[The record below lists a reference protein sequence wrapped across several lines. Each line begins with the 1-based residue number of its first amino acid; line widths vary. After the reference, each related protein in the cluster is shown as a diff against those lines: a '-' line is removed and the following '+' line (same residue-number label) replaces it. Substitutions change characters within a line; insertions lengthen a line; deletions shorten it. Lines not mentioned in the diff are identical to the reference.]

1 MTDSTPESAVSES
14 RRDTSGSTARDTAE
28 QQGHGSAPRDDRS
41 RNARSRDE
49 HSRDARPQDSRHR
62 DPRPQ
67 DPRPWTAL
75 WVTALALPPLAL
87 LAAASWFGRWVRP
100 SADDWCFLPAVRD
113 DGITGL
119 VGKFYFDD
127 NGRVANALLVG
138 AYAKFQVAG
147 HQWYPV
153 ISGVLVLAVLWAVT
167 VVALRRGGITVP
179 RGLPLLVAAMVTALF
194 LFVTPNTYKTFYWP
208 AASVSHTLPPVLAC
222 AALIPLLLARTRR
235 GRGFALATVLVAG
248 AFLATLSE
256 ETAIVV
262 VMVLLATLLLSGRL
276 VPAAER
282 GFVRLWCGAGIAGTV
297 AGALVLITSPGS
309 THRRERFGAE
319 TTSLLAPDS
328 LAASLRAFAEITVQ
342 VVTTWQY
349 VGAVAVGV
357 LLGLLCAHRD
367 GRTPA
372 PPAHGPLLVWSALL
386 TLLVSGYLCTVIAY
400 PVFQDRVSD
409 PSANRLWNDYLLL
422 YVVLLVGAGALGGLA
437 VRRYVRRT
445 APVKA
450 VCAALCVLVCFGPA
464 VSLLNLDTNMRAR
477 AEKWDAQDRRLREG
491 AADGERVMPYERLVI
506 SAMLEP
512 FSRGGANYW
521 PGGCVADF
529 YGLERVT
536 DGART
541 PTPSGAPG
549 APGPSGAPGPG
560 VPPHPSGS

>member
-1 MTDSTPESAVSES
+1 MT
-14 RRDTSGSTARDTAE
+14 
-28 QQGHGSAPRDDRS
+28 GSAPRTAVPGEPGDTGKERG
-41 RNARSRDE
+41 R
-49 HSRDARPQDSRHR
+49 RPRTWS
-62 DPRPQ
+62 
-67 DPRPWTAL
+67 AL
-75 WVTALALPPLAL
+75 WVSALALPPLAL
-87 LAAASWFGRWVRP
+87 LAAASWSGRWVRP

-119 VGKFYFDD
+119 VGKFYLDD

-147 HQWYPV
+147 HQWFPLV
-153 ISGVLVLAVLWAVT
+153 SGVLVLAVLWAVIA
-167 VVALRRGGITVP
+167 VALRRGGITGP

-222 AALIPLLLARTRR
+222 AALVPLLLARTRR
-235 GRGFALATVLVAG
+235 GQGGALTVALLAG

-262 VMVLLATLLLSGRL
+262 VTVLLATLLVSGRV
-276 VPAAER
+276 VPAPAR
-282 GFVRLWCGAGIAGTV
+282 AYLRLWCGAGIAGTV

-309 THRRERFGAE
+309 IHRRERFGAE
-319 TTSLLAPDS
+319 TTSLLAPGS

-357 LLGLLCAHRD
+357 LLGLLCGRRD
-367 GRTPA
+367 GRTPR
-372 PPAHGPLLVWSALL
+372 PPADWPLLAWTGLL
-386 TLLVSGYLCTVIAY
+386 TLLLSGYLCTVIAY

-409 PSANRLWNDYLLL
+409 PGANRLWNDYLLL
-422 YVVLLVGAGALGGLA
+422 YVILLVGAGALLGLA
-437 VRRYVRRT
+437 VRQRVRRT
-445 APVKA
+445 APAKA

-477 AEKWDAQDRRLREG
+477 AQKWDAQDRRLREG
-491 AADGERVMPYERLVI
+491 AANGERVMPYERLVI
-506 SAMLEP
+506 SSMLEP

-536 DGART
+536 DGTR
-541 PTPSGAPG
+541 S
-549 APGPSGAPGPG
+549 
-560 VPPHPSGS
+560 H

>member
-1 MTDSTPESAVSES
+1 MP
-14 RRDTSGSTARDTAE
+14 
-28 QQGHGSAPRDDRS
+28 
-41 RNARSRDE
+41 
-49 HSRDARPQDSRHR
+49 
-62 DPRPQ
+62 
-67 DPRPWTAL
+67 
-75 WVTALALPPLAL
+75 
-87 LAAASWFGRWVRP
+87 AAASWFGRWVRP

-127 NGRVANALLVG
+127 NGRVANAFLVG

-147 HQWYPV
+147 HQWYPAV
-153 ISGVLVLAVLWAVT
+153 SGVLILAVLWAVA
-167 VVALRRGGITVP
+167 VLALRRGGITVP
-179 RGLPLLVAAMVTALF
+179 RGLPLLLAAMVTALF

-235 GRGFALATVLVAG
+235 GRGFALAVALLGG
-248 AFLATLSE
+248 AFVATLSE

-262 VMVLLATLLLSGRL
+262 VMVLLATLLVSGRA

-282 GFVRLWCGAGIAGTV
+282 GFVRLWCATGVAGTV

-309 THRRERFGAE
+309 IRRRERFGAE
-319 TTSLLAPDS
+319 TTTSLLAPDS
-328 LAASLRAFAEITVQ
+328 LAASLRAFAEITVT

-357 LLGLLCAHRD
+357 LLGLLA
-367 GRTPA
+367 RT
-372 PPAHGPLLVWSALL
+372 GLL

-400 PVFQDRVSD
+400 PVFRDRVSD

-422 YVVLLVGAGALGGLA
+422 YVLLLAAAGALLGLA
-437 VRRYVRRT
+437 VRQYVRRT

-450 VCAALCVLVCFGPA
+450 GCAVLCVLVCFGPA
-464 VSLLNLDTNMRAR
+464 VSLTDLDTNMRAR
-477 AEKWDAQDRRLREG
+477 AEKWDAQDRRLRAG
-491 AADGERVMPYERLVI
+491 AADGERVLPYERLVI
-506 SAMLEP
+506 SSMLEP

-536 DGART
+536 DATRL
-541 PTPSGAPG
+541 PSGG
-549 APGPSGAPGPG
+549 R
-560 VPPHPSGS
+560 

>member
-1 MTDSTPESAVSES
+1 MNAHPENPQSGRDPEPQPDRELQSTPGPEE
-14 RRDTSGSTARDTAE
+14 ARAGE
-28 QQGHGSAPRDDRS
+28 EHPGPR
-41 RNARSRDE
+41 
-49 HSRDARPQDSRHR
+49 
-62 DPRPQ
+62 
-67 DPRPWTAL
+67 TAL
-75 WVTALALPPLAL
+75 WVTALSLPPLAL

-100 SADDWCFLPAVRD
+100 GADDWCFLPAVRD

-127 NGRVANALLVG
+127 NGRIANAFLVG

-147 HQWYPV
+147 HQWYPAV
-153 ISGVLVLAVLWAVT
+153 SAVLILAALWAVA
-167 VVALRRGGITVP
+167 VLALRRGGITVP
-179 RGLPLLVAAMVTALF
+179 PGLPLLLAAMVTALF

-222 AALIPLLLARTRR
+222 AALIPLLFARTRR
-235 GRGFALATVLVAG
+235 GRGLALAVALLGG
-248 AFLATLSE
+248 AFVATLSE

-262 VMVLLATLLLSGRL
+262 VMVLLAALFLSGRV

-282 GFVRLWCGAGIAGTV
+282 GFVRLWCATGIAGTV

-309 THRRERFGAE
+309 IRRRERFGAGT

-328 LAASLRAFAEITVQ
+328 LAASLRAFAEITVT

-349 VGAVAVGV
+349 AGAVAVGV
-357 LLGLLCAHRD
+357 LLGLLATRRD
-367 GRTPA
+367 GRPLR
-372 PPAHGPLLVWSALL
+372 PSSHWPLLAWAGLL

-400 PVFQDRVSD
+400 PAFRDRVSD

-422 YVVLLVGAGALGGLA
+422 YVLLLVAAGALLGLA
-437 VRRYVRRT
+437 VRQHVRRT

-450 VCAALCVLVCFGPA
+450 GCAVLCVLVCFGPA

-477 AEKWDAQDRRLREG
+477 AEKWDAQDRRLRAG
-491 AADGERVMPYERLVI
+491 AADGERVLPYERLVI
-506 SAMLEP
+506 SSMLEP

-536 DGART
+536 DATRV
-541 PTPSGAPG
+541 PSGG
-549 APGPSGAPGPG
+549 G
-560 VPPHPSGS
+560 

>member
-1 MTDSTPESAVSES
+1 MTDSAPEPAVSDGTGDPGE
-14 RRDTSGSTARDTAE
+14 TQARI
-28 QQGHGSAPRDDRS
+28 
-41 RNARSRDE
+41 
-49 HSRDARPQDSRHR
+49 
-62 DPRPQ
+62 PRPP
-67 DPRPWTAL
+67 DPHPWTAL
-75 WVTALALPPLAL
+75 WVSALALPPLAL

-138 AYAKFQVAG
+138 TYAKFQVAG
-147 HQWYPV
+147 HQWYPAV
-153 ISGVLVLAVLWAVT
+153 SGVLVLAVLWAVT
-167 VVALRRGGITVP
+167 VLALRRGGITVP
-179 RGLPLLVAAMVTALF
+179 RGLPLLLAAMVTALF

-222 AALIPLLLARTRR
+222 AALIPLLTARTRR
-235 GRGFALATVLVAG
+235 GRGAALVVAVLAG

-262 VMVLLATLLLSGRL
+262 VMVLLATLFLSGRMA
-276 VPAAER
+276 PASSRER
-282 GFVRLWCGAGIAGTV
+282 AYVRWWCVAGIAGTL
-297 AGALVLITSPGS
+297 AGALVLMTSPGS
-309 THRRERFGAE
+309 IHRRERFGAE

-328 LAASLRAFAEITVQ
+328 LVASLRAFAEITVT

-357 LLGLLCAHRD
+357 LLGLLATRRN
-367 GRTPA
+367 GAPLR
-372 PPAHGPLLVWSALL
+372 PPAHWPLLAWTALL
-386 TLLVSGYLCTVIAY
+386 TLLISGYLCTVIAY
-400 PVFQDRVSD
+400 PVFRDRVSD

-422 YVVLLVGAGALGGLA
+422 YVILLVGAGALIGLA
-437 VRRYVRRT
+437 VRQHVRRT

-477 AEKWDAQDRRLREG
+477 AEKWDAQDRRLRAG

-512 FSRGGANYW
+512 FSRGGDRYW

-529 YGLERVT
+529 YDLERVT

-541 PTPSGAPG
+541 PTPSG
-549 APGPSGAPGPG
+549 S
-560 VPPHPSGS
+560 

>member
-1 MTDSTPESAVSES
+1 MSTVMPDSTQENAVPHDRLEAGEEGKGRPE
-14 RRDTSGSTARDTAE
+14 RG
-28 QQGHGSAPRDDRS
+28 
-41 RNARSRDE
+41 
-49 HSRDARPQDSRHR
+49 
-62 DPRPQ
+62 
-67 DPRPWTAL
+67 PRPWTAL
-75 WVTALALPPLAL
+75 WVSALALPPLAL

-100 SADDWCFLPAVRD
+100 GADDWCFLPLVRD
-113 DGITGL
+113 EGITGL

-127 NGRVANALLVG
+127 NGRVANAFLVG
-138 AYAKFQVAG
+138 TYAKFQVAG
-147 HQWYPV
+147 HQWYPAV
-153 ISGVLVLAVLWAVT
+153 SGVLILAVLWAVT
-167 VVALRRGGITVP
+167 AVALRRGGIRVP
-179 RGLPLLVAAMVTALF
+179 RGLPLLVAAMVAALF

-235 GRGFALATVLVAG
+235 GRGFALAVALFGG

-262 VMVLLATLLLSGRL
+262 VLVLLATLVVSGR
-276 VPAAER
+276 VVAAPAR

-297 AGALVLITSPGS
+297 AGGLVLITSPGS
-309 THRRERFGAE
+309 LHRRARFGAE

-342 VVTTWQY
+342 TVTTWQY
-349 VGAVAVGV
+349 VGGLAAGV
-357 LLGLLCAHRD
+357 LLGLLGARRD
-367 GRTPA
+367 GRTPG
-372 PPAHGPLLVWSALL
+372 PPAHWPLLAWTGLL
-386 TLLVSGYLCTVIAY
+386 TLLLSGYLCTVIAY

-422 YVVLLVGAGALGGLA
+422 YVVLLVAAGALMGLA
-437 VRRYVRRT
+437 VRQYVRRT

-512 FSRGGANYW
+512 FSRGGASYW

-536 DGART
+536 DGARN
-541 PTPSGAPG
+541 P
-549 APGPSGAPGPG
+549 
-560 VPPHPSGS
+560 

>member
-1 MTDSTPESAVSES
+1 MTEGT
-14 RRDTSGSTARDTAE
+14 RDTTT
-28 QQGHGSAPRDDRS
+28 P
-41 RNARSRDE
+41 NADPN
-49 HSRDARPQDSRHR
+49 RPSPPPPPPHT
-62 DPRPQ
+62 RPS
-67 DPRPWTAL
+67 TAL
-75 WVTALALPPLAL
+75 WVSALALPPLAL

-119 VGKFYFDD
+119 VAKFYFDD
-127 NGRVANALLVG
+127 NGRVANAMLVG

-147 HQWYPV
+147 HQWFPAV
-153 ISGVLVLAVLWAVT
+153 SGALTLAVLWTVT
-167 VVALRRGGITVP
+167 VLALRRGGVTVP
-179 RGLPLLVAAMVTALF
+179 RGLPLLAAAMVTALF

-235 GRGFALATVLVAG
+235 GRGFALAVALLAG
-248 AFLATLSE
+248 AFIATLSE
-256 ETAIVV
+256 ETAIVMV
-262 VMVLLATLLLSGRL
+262 LVLLATLLLSGRL
-276 VPAAER
+276 IPSSARA
-282 GFVRLWCGAGIAGTV
+282 FVRRWCAAGLLGTLAG
-297 AGALVLITSPGS
+297 GLVLITSPGS
-309 THRRERFGAE
+309 IRRRERFGAE

-328 LAASLRAFAEITVQ
+328 LAASLRHFAEITVQ

-357 LLGLLCAHRD
+357 LLGLLGARRD
-367 GRTPA
+367 GRTPR
-372 PPAHGPLLVWSALL
+372 PPAHWPLLVWTGLL
-386 TLLVSGYLCTVIAY
+386 TLLLSGYLCTVIAY

-422 YVVLLVGAGALGGLA
+422 YVVLLVAAGALLGLA
-437 VRRYVRRT
+437 VRQRVRRT
-445 APVKA
+445 APAKA
-450 VCAALCVLVCFGPA
+450 LCAALCVLVCAGPA

-491 AADGERVMPYERLVI
+491 AADGERVMPYERLVV

-512 FSRGGANYW
+512 FGRGGASYW

-541 PTPSGAPG
+541 P
-549 APGPSGAPGPG
+549 
-560 VPPHPSGS
+560 